1 MQDYHYEWPVG
12 LVLNATLDVRLKA
25 IIPNL
30 DRRTERWV
38 PCYEK
43 LTREAQFPAS
53 QIQRFSAFDYKDYPT
68 LEAAKEHAAQHFG
81 GLPPLLT
88 QEIDIS
94 SFCWLFT
101 WYAMMKQISVADQ
114 DEYFMMLLDD
124 CLVTLTYNQL
134 RHSIDVLNTND
145 AKATVIQLSRNPRK
159 MQCRRMIPELDI
171 WQYGLCGRS
180 DAGFI
185 VNPVGA
191 AKLAANANEKPYP
204 RVPAT
209 VLERLSSEINQEGH
223 YSLSAK
229 YEQLNGGGAGTA
241 KIFIGGLELQDRL
254 GSTGYK

>member
-12 LVLNATLDVRLKA
+12 LVLEATLDVRLNA

-30 DRRTERWV
+30 DRRTERWE
-38 PCYEK
+38 PCYKK
-43 LTREAQFPAS
+43 LTSEAQFPAS
-53 QIQRFSAFDYKDYPT
+53 QIERFSAFDYKDYPT
-68 LEAAKEHAAQHFG
+68 LESARDHAALYFE

-101 WYAMMKQISVADQ
+101 WYAMMTQISREAS
-114 DEYFMMLLDD
+114 DEYYMMLLDD
-124 CLVTLTYNQL
+124 CLVTMTYNEL
-134 RHSIDVLNTND
+134 RHSIDVLNANGP
-145 AKATVIQLSRNPRK
+145 APTVIQLSRNPRN

-185 VNPVGA
+185 VNSIGA

-204 RVPAT
+204 HVPAT
-209 VLERLSSEINQEGH
+209 VLERLSSEVNQEGY
-223 YSLSAK
+223 YSLSAR
-229 YEQLNGGGAGTA
+229 YERFDGGGAGVA
-241 KIFIGGLELQDRL
+241 KIFIDALELQDRL
-254 GSTGYK
+254 GSTGY

>member
-1 MQDYHYEWPVG
+1 MTEYAYEWPEHVS
-12 LVLNATLDVRLKA
+12 LDPNPRATLRA

-30 DRRTERWV
+30 DRRTERWE

-43 LTREAQFPAS
+43 LTSDAQFPAS
-53 QIQRFSAFDYKDYPT
+53 QIHRFSAFDYKNYPT
-68 LEAAKEHAAQHFG
+68 LEAAKEHAARHFR

-88 QEIDIS
+88 QETIIS

-101 WYAMMKQISVADQ
+101 WYAMMMQISAAHR

-124 CLVTLTYNQL
+124 CTVTLTYNQL
-134 RHSIDVLNTND
+134 RHSIDVLNANGE
-145 AKATVIQLSRNPRK
+145 KATVIQLSRNPRK

-204 RVPAT
+204 HVPAS
-209 VLERLSSEINQEGH
+209 VLERLSSEANQGGH
-223 YSLSAK
+223 YSLSAR
-229 YEQLNGGGAGTA
+229 YEQFNGGGAGAA

-254 GSTGYK
+254 GSVGY